1 MSEEIENTSL
11 SLQADFIRNY
21 TGWLTMDVGLLEY
34 LNTIFKE
41 KLKAVQEV
49 INKSDTKPIGH

>member
-11 SLQADFIRNY
+11 SLQRDFISY
-21 TGWLTMDVGLLEY
+21 KDCYGCWFADVGLLKY
-34 LNTIFKE
+34 WVFSE

-49 INKSDTKPIGH
+49 IKKSDTKPIGH